1 MYDNE
6 KCYGNIFRKTV
17 VFINLIFM
25 LKKSHWLFNS
35 DLKLFGEFICYA
47 HNPSTSHNQ
56 LPLQVNK
63 KQSITE

>member
-6 KCYGNIFRKTV
+6 KCYGNIFRKTI

-35 DLKLFGEFICYA
+35 DLKLFGEFIWYD
-47 HNPSTSHNQ
+47 PSISHNQ